1 MSEHEVIAV
10 EAMESSKEI
19 DPSLSANTQAM
30 ISGAADLAASSDG
43 MEEAK
48 KALDASVSKMMAE
61 PDPFMQMM
69 IAIYE
74 VIPGTLLY
82 KEEKLIYDTE
92 SFEFITELNNHMTKM
107 MGYYAKAGD
116 YVATSNAGLPTE
128 KGLATGGSGDD
139 VWGLAAG
146 DKYLEEM
153 ELLASMVNDED
164 FNGLPPDI
172 VDAMNAAFAKIG
184 VATSSSLWNGISGAY
199 RYTGGADSHTCS
211 FGLEGTSSCGSWKE
225 KSSSHGLYE
234 GTHKYEWFCRTTGV
248 KGCATMKKDCW
259 AAAGIHVQM
268 KGSEYGHKYNCPS
281 HLIHGGT
288 PEGEYE
294 MTVGDDDWTVVYDGS
309 MPAAGGSHSADR
321 VASFQPSVDSSTTG
335 NLELQTTINSYS
347 STVEAEYMFDMEQ
360 YNTYVN
366 TSGKASQAHIDQV
379 GASSQR
385 LTNISHA

>member
-19 DPSLSANTQAM
+19 DPSLSANTAAM
-30 ISGAADLAASSDG
+30 VAGLADLSASSDG

-48 KALDASVSKMMAE
+48 QALDASISKMMAE

-92 SFEFITELNNHMTKM
+92 SFEFVTELNNHMTKM

-116 YVATSNAGLPTE
+116 YVATSGEGTPNE
-128 KGLATGGSGDD
+128 KGLSTGGSGDD

-184 VATSSSLWNGISGAY
+184 VANSSSLWNGLSGAY
-199 RYTGGADSHTCS
+199 RYSGGETFHTCS
-211 FGLEGTSSCGSWKE
+211 LGTNGSRSCGSWVE
-225 KSSSHGLYE
+225 KSSDHGYYE
-234 GTHKYEWFCRTTGV
+234 GTHIYEWLCTTTGV
-248 KGCATMKKDCW
+248 KGCATQKHDCW
-259 AAAGIHVQM
+259 AALGFHVQM
-268 KGSEYGHKYNCPS
+268 KGGYYDQKYKCPS
-281 HLIHGGT
+281 HLTHGGT
-288 PEGEYE
+288 PQGEYE
-294 MTVGDDDWTVVYDGS
+294 MTVGNSDWTVVYNDDL
-309 MPAAGGSHSADR
+309 PVAGGSGSADR